1 MDVQSHISFSHN
13 QSLVGSVKDAIIEGI
28 EDGMYV
34 TRLSSQALDVDGV
47 TYVESRKKLSL
58 GDIIKVKITRA
69 DFYDLYA
76 EPT

>member
-1 MDVQSHISFSHN
+1 
-13 QSLVGSVKDAIIEGI
+13 VGSVKDAIIEGI